1 MHSAGERPCV
11 RGQPGERAN
20 KAGRRGLAA
29 GVSEGSLEGP
39 GGRGWAWRC
48 EGNYGAHQI
57 ASRRCLRCHTAVV
70 AHAHRFAV

>member
-48 EGNYGAHQI
+48 EGNYGAHHRV
-57 ASRRCLRCHTAVV
+57 SPLFAVSQLV
-70 AHAHRFAV
+70 AHTHRFAV